1 MNNKYNHKKRNSS
14 DNSRVSYSNTLGDFL
29 SSEQLKK
36 LKEYNGKK
44 TNQEKTKK
52 EKGT

>member
-1 MNNKYNHKKRNSS
+1 MNNSHAYKKRNSS
-14 DNSRVSYSNTLGDFL
+14 NKSRVSFSNTLGDFL

-36 LKEYNGKK
+36 IKEYNGKK